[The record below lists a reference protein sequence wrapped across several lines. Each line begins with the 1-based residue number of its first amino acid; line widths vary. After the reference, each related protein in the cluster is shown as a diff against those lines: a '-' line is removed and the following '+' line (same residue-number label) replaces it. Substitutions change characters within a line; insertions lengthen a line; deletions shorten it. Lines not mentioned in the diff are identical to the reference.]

1 LFQIHIWKEDEE
13 RLLLNLR
20 FDAEKSFNL
29 MKSHEVLWG
38 KITEKLNA
46 ENVNVSKVQVINKSN
61 TLKKK
66 YKEVIDDNSKTGNQR
81 TNWKY
86 FEVFNEAYGNKTGT
100 QAALTFDSERDEKLK
115 KGNPKNGEGSS
126 KKKDVKVPK
135 SNKRKSEMEDIV
147 EKVQAQNDKLLG
159 TLQKQHNQKMRK
171 MDRFLTI
178 FEKSVGESKEPPKE

>member
-1 LFQIHIWKEDEE
+1 MITVKLETKE
-13 RLLLNLR
+13 
-20 FDAEKSFNL
+20 
-29 MKSHEVLWG
+29 
-38 KITEKLNA
+38 
-46 ENVNVSKVQVINKSN
+46 Q
-61 TLKKK
+61 
-66 YKEVIDDNSKTGNQR
+66 TGNQR

-100 QAALTFDSERDEKLK
+100 QAVLTFDSERDQKLK

-147 EKVQAQNDKLLG
+147 EKVQVQNDKLLG

-178 FEKSVGESKEPPKE
+178 FEKSVGERKEPPKE

>member
-46 ENVNVSKVQVINKSN
+46 ENVNVSKVQVINKWK

-66 YKEVIDDNSKTGNQR
+66 YGV
-81 TNWKY
+81 
-86 FEVFNEAYGNKTGT
+86 
-100 QAALTFDSERDEKLK
+100 LT
-115 KGNPKNGEGSS
+115 
-126 KKKDVKVPK
+126 
-135 SNKRKSEMEDIV
+135 
-147 EKVQAQNDKLLG
+147 
-159 TLQKQHNQKMRK
+159 
-171 MDRFLTI
+171 
-178 FEKSVGESKEPPKE
+178 

>member
-46 ENVNVSKVQVINKSN
+46 ENVNVSKVQVINKWK

-66 YKEVIDDNSKTGNQR
+66 YREVIDDNSKTGNQR

-178 FEKSVGESKEPPKE
+178 FEKSVGESKEPP

>member
-1 LFQIHIWKEDEE
+1 MERRWGETSIKPQVWCRKVVQFNEKPWSPLGKNNRKIKCWKRKCFESPGYKQS
-13 RLLLNLR
+13 R
-20 FDAEKSFNL
+20 K
-29 MKSHEVLWG
+29 H
-38 KITEKLNA
+38 
-46 ENVNVSKVQVINKSN
+46 
-61 TLKKK
+61 LKKNT
-66 YKEVIDDNSKTGNQR
+66 EVIDDNSKTGNQR

-178 FEKSVGESKEPPKE
+178 FEKSVGESKEPP

>member
-1 LFQIHIWKEDEE
+1 
-13 RLLLNLR
+13 
-20 FDAEKSFNL
+20 
-29 MKSHEVLWG
+29 MKSYEVLWG

-46 ENVNVSKVQVINKSN
+46 ENVNVSKVQVINKWK

-86 FEVFNEAYGNKTGT
+86 FEVFNEAYGNKAGT
-100 QAALTFDSERDEKLK
+100 QAVLTFDSERDEKLK
-115 KGNPKNGEGSS
+115 KGNPKSGEGSS

-178 FEKSVGESKEPPKE
+178 FEKSVCERKEPPKE

>member
-1 LFQIHIWKEDEE
+1 
-13 RLLLNLR
+13 
-20 FDAEKSFNL
+20 

-115 KGNPKNGEGSS
+115 KGNPKKWGGIFKKEGCESS
-126 KKKDVKVPK
+126 Q
-135 SNKRKSEMEDIV
+135 V
-147 EKVQAQNDKLLG
+147 E
-159 TLQKQHNQKMRK
+159 
-171 MDRFLTI
+171 
-178 FEKSVGESKEPPKE
+178 